1 MFAENVTLPMG
12 NKTVVAETWLP
23 ETFPPSSG
31 PAVLVALLAATLFFL
46 SRKPSTNS
54 DFPLINPRKFYD
66 IGGIRAKLSFVFNAR
81 HLLALGVRTQRPFR
95 LLTDIGELTV
105 LPAHYANEIRND
117 PRLSFAE
124 VISQTF
130 HADLP
135 GFEGF
140 RQGTADAHMSR
151 DVANKQ
157 LTHSLGRSFAPAQC
171 LFFPPCQSNPTI
183 PPASV
188 TEALSG
194 ECAAALDE
202 LFPASEEEWTDVS
215 LRDRV
220 LQLVARLSSRVFLGE
235 AGARNAAWQRITA
248 EYTKTAYVAAYVLR
262 LWPARLRPLVH
273 WALPPCRRLRAQVAE
288 ARGIVVDM
296 IEARRSSRDSGGQQ
310 YNDAV
315 AWFEQDRQRGSDYD
329 PVVAQLILAQAAIE
343 TTTDLLTQAL
353 LDLAAHPELAGPL
366 REEVAAV
373 VGKAGWK
380 KSSVYEMKLVDSVLK
395 ESQRLKPLAM
405 TSMHRLVL
413 EDVTLSDGVRLAKG
427 TVIGVA
433 GSRMWDADV
442 HEDPAR
448 FDGYRFLRM
457 RGDDGRQHQAHFVS
471 TSADHLAFGHGRHAC
486 AGRFFVA
493 HEAKIALSHLL
504 LKYDWKVADRS
515 PDPKPF
521 EFGLTLVANPKAVV
535 SIRARKAE
543 MEL

>member
-1 MFAENVTLPMG
+1 MFAENVTLPIG

-46 SRKPSTNS
+46 SRKPSSNS

-81 HLLALGVRTQRPFR
+81 HLLALGVRTQKPFR

-157 LTHSLGRSFAPAQC
+157 LTHSL
-171 LFFPPCQSNPTI
+171 
-183 PPASV
+183 ASV

-194 ECAAALDE
+194 ECAAALHE

-248 EYTKTAYVAAYVLR
+248 EYTKTAYVAA
-262 LWPARLRPLVH
+262 
-273 WALPPCRRLRAQVAE
+273 LRAQVAE
-288 ARGIVVDM
+288 AREIVVDM
-296 IEARRSSRDSGGQQ
+296 IEARRSSRDSSGGQQQ

-457 RGDDGRQHQAHFVS
+457 RGDESRQHQAHFVS

>member
-1 MFAENVTLPMG
+1 MG
-12 NKTVVAETWLP
+12 NKTVVAEAWLP

-46 SRKPSTNS
+46 SRKTSTNS

-157 LTHSLGRSFAPAQC
+157 LTHSL
-171 LFFPPCQSNPTI
+171 
-183 PPASV
+183 ASV

-194 ECAAALDE
+194 ECAAALQE

-248 EYTKTAYVAAYVLR
+248 EYTKTAYVAA
-262 LWPARLRPLVH
+262 
-273 WALPPCRRLRAQVAE
+273 LRAQVAE
-288 ARGIVVDM
+288 AREIVVDM
-296 IEARRSSRDSGGQQ
+296 IEARRRSGGGQ

-457 RGDDGRQHQAHFVS
+457 RADESRQHQAHFVS

>member
-1 MFAENVTLPMG
+1 MFAENVTLPIG

-46 SRKPSTNS
+46 SRKPSSNS

-157 LTHSLGRSFAPAQC
+157 LTHSL
-171 LFFPPCQSNPTI
+171 
-183 PPASV
+183 ASV

-194 ECAAALDE
+194 ECAAALQE

-288 ARGIVVDM
+288 AREIVVDM
-296 IEARRSSRDSGGQQ
+296 IEARRRSGGGQ

-457 RGDDGRQHQAHFVS
+457 RGGDDGRQHQAHFVS

>member
-1 MFAENVTLPMG
+1 MFAENVTLPIS

-23 ETFPPSSG
+23 ETFPPSPG

-54 DFPLINPRKFYD
+54 DFPLINPRKFHD

-81 HLLALGVRTQRPFR
+81 HLLALGVRTPRPFR

-105 LPAHYANEIRND
+105 LSARYANEIRND

-157 LTHSLGRSFAPAQC
+157 LTRSLASLKPSRANAPPHC
-171 LFFPPCQSNPTI
+171 KSSSPPQKK
-183 PPASV
+183 V
-188 TEALSG
+188 
-194 ECAAALDE
+194 D
-202 LFPASEEEWTDVS
+202 
-215 LRDRV
+215 
-220 LQLVARLSSRVFLGE
+220 SSR
-235 AGARNAAWQRITA
+235 R
-248 EYTKTAYVAAYVLR
+248 
-262 LWPARLRPLVH
+262 
-273 WALPPCRRLRAQVAE
+273 
-288 ARGIVVDM
+288 
-296 IEARRSSRDSGGQQ
+296 SGGQQ

-315 AWFEQDRQRGSDYD
+315 AWFEQDAPEQQRGSDYD

-343 TTTDLLTQAL
+343 TTTDLLTRAL
-353 LDLAAHPELAGPL
+353 LDLAAHPDCHGGP
-366 REEVAAV
+366 A
-373 VGKAGWK
+373 
-380 KSSVYEMKLVDSVLK
+380 
-395 ESQRLKPLAM
+395 
-405 TSMHRLVL
+405 
-413 EDVTLSDGVRLAKG
+413 DGRGGRGDRQGRG

-433 GSRMWDADV
+433 GTRMWDADV
-442 HEDPAR
+442 HENPAR
-448 FDGYRFLRM
+448 FDGYRLHRT
-457 RGDDGRQHQAHFVS
+457 RGDNSSRQHQAHLVG
-471 TSADHLAFGHGRHAC
+471 TSADHLAFGHGKHAC

-504 LKYDWKVADRS
+504 LEYDWKVADRS
-515 PDPKPF
+515 PDPEPF